1 MQTIKVLVIRV
12 TSSPRDITHEP
23 DWRGSGGVTGRSG
36 AGAGGRVLEGTK
48 RGRRSYRGFPAEEEG
63 KGKDAGIRDGEGGEL
78 KLE

>member
-48 RGRRSYRGFPAEEEG
+48 RGGRSYRGFPAEEEADILLEETKRG
-63 KGKDAGIRDGEGGEL
+63 LGEG
-78 KLE
+78 K